1 MGKLSHVW
9 TWTMEMERNNSI
21 RDGDEKKLELQ
32 RRIAKLEAELE
43 ELKQQAQM
51 LEDDEELKQHE
62 ELQWMAEGV
71 PAAAPAVVCPT
82 SAPSSLWVVPSYY
95 SVSPAPTPL
104 NGLNGTYISSPV
116 HLSSFNH
123 AGHGNVNG
131 SWNFMG

>member
-1 MGKLSHVW
+1 MGTALTFGLGRWRWRGTIPSV
-9 TWTMEMERNNSI
+9 MET
-21 RDGDEKKLELQ
+21 
-32 RRIAKLEAELE
+32 RIAELEAELE

-71 PAAAPAVVCPT
+71 PAAARAVVCPT

-123 AGHGNVNG
+123 AGHGNVNH

>member
-1 MGKLSHVW
+1 
-9 TWTMEMERNNSI
+9 MEMERNNSI
-21 RDGDEKKLELQ
+21 RDGDEKKKAKLELQ
-32 RRIAKLEAELE
+32 RRIAELEAELE

-51 LEDDEELKQHE
+51 LEEDEEPKQHE

-82 SAPSSLWVVPSYY
+82 SAPSSLWVVPSFY

>member
-1 MGKLSHVW
+1 M
-9 TWTMEMERNNSI
+9 
-21 RDGDEKKLELQ
+21 GDEKKNAKLELQ

-43 ELKQQAQM
+43 D
-51 LEDDEELKQHE
+51 DDEELKQHE

-82 SAPSSLWVVPSYY
+82 SAPSSLWGGPSFY

>member
-1 MGKLSHVW
+1 MGLSHIW

-21 RDGDEKKLELQ
+21 RDGDEKKNAKLELQ

-43 ELKQQAQM
+43 ELK
-51 LEDDEELKQHE
+51 
-62 ELQWMAEGV
+62 WMAEGV

-104 NGLNGTYISSPV
+104 NGLNGTYISAPV

-131 SWNFMG
+131 TWNFMG